1 MVPSKQNNFILTP
14 SSSHSC
20 FFIGKLSKNLHCT
33 RFAHF
38 HLCKDGFFF
47 ASFLCLCVFVLLL
60 VKVVLFSLN
69 WNTSIVYNFYS
80 YLSPCRCLLHTY
92 FACVLPTC
100 LLCTCS
106 TYLLHV
112 ANLLPTIYFASSIY
126 AYFCPLTYFHH
137 HHLLAST
144 PSFKY
149 QTPTC
154 LHSCLP
160 TLSFKLALL
169 LGTSPSLICTRGGA

>member
-1 MVPSKQNNFILTP
+1 
-14 SSSHSC
+14 
-20 FFIGKLSKNLHCT
+20 
-33 RFAHF
+33 
-38 HLCKDGFFF
+38 
-47 ASFLCLCVFVLLL
+47 
-60 VKVVLFSLN
+60 
-69 WNTSIVYNFYS
+69 
-80 YLSPCRCLLHTY
+80 
-92 FACVLPTC
+92 VLPTC

-106 TYLLHV
+106 T
-112 ANLLPTIYFASSIY
+112 Y

-154 LHSCLP
+154 LPSCLP